1 MEKKTTCS
9 GTFEKIRTLNI
20 TITAYISQVLMS
32 QSNYRLAITICSL
45 PLSTKCVI
53 CKISIQPYNP
63 DVHTVKLAFGSR
75 VKKHFNSLAVSLS
88 LGPEGTS
95 ICFLYEVFDK
105 VPLDV

>member
-53 CKISIQPYNP
+53 CKISIHPYNP
-63 DVHTVKLAFGSR
+63 DVHTVKLGYNAFGSR
-75 VKKHFNSLAVSLS
+75 EFMASLRNIL
-88 LGPEGTS
+88 
-95 ICFLYEVFDK
+95 IH
-105 VPLDV
+105 